1 MNTFQLSTSISA
13 CVIIPS
19 AANAGFSGSILTQ
32 LELRVSHMRDMMA
45 NINTRTER
53 EDVVPP
59 GYFLLP
65 FLRCPQSFLF
75 LFALH
80 KVTAIS
86 GLSDIHSKLFRGR
99 QRRGPLENGNQ
110 SVAGKSFL
118 TDVSGW
124 LLISVSASQC
134 CLLLHTT
141 DKTVIDLNNTH
152 AILKSQN
159 LTNLTGH
166 QDWSLAITSCTSQK
180 ITLTDVL
187 QFSAP

>member
-1 MNTFQLSTSISA
+1 MA
-13 CVIIPS
+13 
-19 AANAGFSGSILTQ
+19 
-32 LELRVSHMRDMMA
+32 DMMA
-45 NINTRTER
+45 NINMRTER

-110 SVAGKSFL
+110 SVAGKSSL

-124 LLISVSASQC
+124 LLVSVSASQC
-134 CLLLHTT
+134 CLLLHAT
-141 DKTVIDLNNTH
+141 DKTVIELNNSVSDKRARQSTWRH
-152 AILKSQN
+152 VFTELQTQQVPTGKEKRNRFQLKLQKSLSLNSN
-159 LTNLTGH
+159 LLYCS
-166 QDWSLAITSCTSQK
+166 W
-180 ITLTDVL
+180 
-187 QFSAP
+187 